1 MQATLSC
8 LLPFRQWQPGETA
21 NEADAGHQSTTDTE
35 QQLHRIREHTMQ
47 VSIETLS
54 GLERKMT
61 IAVPSEKVES
71 QVQSRL
77 QEAAKNIRMK
87 GFRQGKVPLKVVRE
101 RYGKGVRQEVIGEVM
116 SRSYYEALGQEKVRP
131 AGQPR
136 IEPTSMEEGQDL
148 KFEATFEVYPQ
159 VSLQDFSAIE
169 VERKVAEITEA
180 DVDKMV
186 ETLRQQRQTWAE
198 ADRKAQDGDQV
209 VMDFEGRMNGELFEG
224 GSAKGSTLVLGSK
237 RMIDGF
243 EAGLAGV
250 GKGEEKV
257 LNLTF
262 PESYH
267 KQELAGKPV
276 EFRVT
281 VQKVNEPVLPEL
293 DDAFFKS
300 FDVKEGGIEA
310 FRAEVRSNMA
320 RELKNAVRNNIRN
333 QIVEGL
339 LRIHT
344 VELPKAL
351 VEGEINTL
359 RKQAVQQ
366 YGGGRQKIDESMLP
380 ADLFRDQAGRRVSLG
395 LIMNEIISSRE
406 LKVDPDKVKSLV
418 EELAESYEQPQEVVN
433 WYYSNKDQLSQV
445 EAMAME
451 ETVIDHVLGV
461 AKVNEVSCGYE
472 DALKASAS

>member
-1 MQATLSC
+1 
-8 LLPFRQWQPGETA
+8 
-21 NEADAGHQSTTDTE
+21 
-35 QQLHRIREHTMQ
+35 MQ

-71 QVQSRL
+71 QVQNRL
-77 QEAAKNIRMK
+77 QEAAKSIRMK
-87 GFRQGKVPLKVVRE
+87 GFRQGKVPMKVVRE

-148 KFEATFEVYPQ
+148 EFEAIFEVYPQ
-159 VSLQDFSAIE
+159 VKLQDFSTIE
-169 VERKVAEITEA
+169 IEKKVAEITES
-180 DVDKMV
+180 DIDKMV
-186 ETLRQQRQTWAE
+186 ETLRQQRQSWAE
-198 ADRKAQDGDQV
+198 TDRNAQDGDQV
-209 VMDFEGRMNGELFEG
+209 VIDFEGRMDGELFDG
-224 GSAKGSTLVLGSK
+224 GSAKGTKLVLGSK

-243 EAGLAGV
+243 ESGLV
-250 GKGEEKV
+250 GASRDEEKV
-257 LNLTF
+257 LNLVF
-262 PESYH
+262 PENYQ
-267 KQELAGKPV
+267 KQDFAGKPV

-281 VQKVNEPVLPEL
+281 VRKISEPVMPEL
-293 DDAFFKS
+293 NDEFFAS
-300 FDVKEGGIEA
+300 FDIKEGGVEA
-310 FRAEVRSNMA
+310 FRTEVKSNMA
-320 RELKNAVRNNIRN
+320 RELKNAVRNSVRN
-333 QIVEGL
+333 QVVEGL
-339 LRIHT
+339 LKIHT
-344 VELPKAL
+344 VELPRAL
-351 VEGEINTL
+351 VEGEIDTL

-380 ADLFRDQAGRRVSLG
+380 ADLFREQANKRVSLG
-395 LIMNEIISSRE
+395 LIMNEIITSNS
-406 LKVDPDKVKSLV
+406 LKADPDKVRSLV

-433 WYYSNKDQLSQV
+433 WYYSNKDQLAQV

-451 ETVIDHVLGV
+451 EAVIDHVLGN